1 MDVDYSCEC
10 TLGISICGRLLFGY
24 LNCQA
29 QQCISLARSEN
40 AQPGKYFQSVRPYCS
55 SLAEEVLRVE
65 TGVEVERV
73 GYGVGQG
80 VNSVAGPKP
89 LSEMS
94 MQESGEVM
102 VK

>member
-1 MDVDYSCEC
+1 MSYP
-10 TLGISICGRLLFGY
+10 
-24 LNCQA
+24 NCQA
-29 QQCISLARSEN
+29 QQRVSLDRSEN
-40 AQPGKYFQSVRPYCS
+40 AQPGKCLQSVRSYCS
-55 SLAEEVLRVE
+55 SLAEEVVRVE

-80 VNSVAGPKP
+80 VDSAADPKP

-94 MQESGEVM
+94 KQESGEVM

>member
-1 MDVDYSCEC
+1 MSYP
-10 TLGISICGRLLFGY
+10 
-24 LNCQA
+24 NCQA
-29 QQCISLARSEN
+29 QQRVSLARSEN
-40 AQPGKYFQSVRPYCS
+40 AQPGKCLQSVRSYCS

-65 TGVEVERV
+65 TGVEVGRV

-80 VNSVAGPKP
+80 VDSAADPKP

-94 MQESGEVM
+94 KQESGEVM